1 MVLDE
6 NTMLLYIFGGLTND
20 NHTLNDMWLYDLTE
34 KKWTKVDQR
43 GTIPKP
49 RAGHSMN
56 LYEGKIFM
64 FGGLIE
70 VTQESSELFLFDIES
85 YTWTLLKSEEIEDQ
99 QAKILEKL
107 NAPVSDSFN
116 DNRSSEKDKK
126 SSYSNR
132 EEQIANKIRRRNIR
146 SAMPGSNPISSMN
159 VGAINSDVQSF
170 NETVTSFGTRQRV
183 NSLNKGYTTSCRAI
197 VMN

>member
-6 NTMLLYIFGGLTND
+6 NTKLLYMFGGLTND
-20 NHTLNDMWLYDLTE
+20 NHTLNDMWLFDLTE
-34 KKWTKVDQR
+34 KTWTKVDQR

-56 LYEGKIFM
+56 LYEGRIFM

-85 YTWTLLKSEEIEDQ
+85 HTWTLLKSEEIEDQ
-99 QAKILEKL
+99 QAKILERL

-146 SAMPGSNPISSMN
+146 SAVPGSKPISSIN
-159 VGAINSDVQSF
+159 VGAINADV
-170 NETVTSFGTRQRV
+170 
-183 NSLNKGYTTSCRAI
+183 
-197 VMN
+197 